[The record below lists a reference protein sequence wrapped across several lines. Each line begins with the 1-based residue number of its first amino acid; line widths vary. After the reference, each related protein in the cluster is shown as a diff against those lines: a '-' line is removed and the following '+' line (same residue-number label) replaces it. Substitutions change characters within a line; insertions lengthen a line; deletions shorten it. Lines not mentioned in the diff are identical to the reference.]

1 MLPRAR
7 WCCIN
12 IGGRTHAE
20 VVDYLL
26 PSATSGPGGNSRELL
41 KHRPLILNPRNGF
54 RSVDVLNGET
64 EGSTYKYCSI
74 GSSPTVT

>member
-1 MLPRAR
+1 MPKWLTIYFRVRPPAP
-7 WCCIN
+7 
-12 IGGRTHAE
+12 A
-20 VVDYLL
+20 
-26 PSATSGPGGNSRELL
+26 ANSRELL